1 MKRLLSLSLAVLLL
15 FLALLSLA
23 ACGGISGEYVSENG
37 FLTYEFTSKRLIT
50 SNEYT
55 EFETVYT
62 YEIQK
67 NGSARYILL
76 TLEGYEYDGED
87 ADVAAYVEAQNAALE
102 GKTSKPDRQY
112 YAENEDGTIKIGT
125 ITFVK
130 KD

>member
-1 MKRLLSLSLAVLLL
+1 MKRLLSLFLAVLLL
-15 FLALLSLA
+15 SLSLLSLT
-23 ACGGISGEYVSENG
+23 ACGGLSGEYVSETG
-37 FLTYEFTSKRLIT
+37 FLTYEFTSKKLIARDK
-50 SNEYT
+50 YT
-55 EFETVYT
+55 EFATVYT

-102 GKTSKPDRQY
+102 GKTSEPVRQY